1 MYNTVNVTIENGE
14 FGSIS
19 TKEVQV
25 AQYLDMLHT
34 VKVTD
39 YTNIDDHLSLEHV
52 AMAGKIGVESTVNN
66 QDSKTPIFLEE
77 QEATLKLA

>member
-14 FGSIS
+14 FGTIS
-19 TKEVQV
+19 TKEGQV

-39 YTNIDDHLSLEHV
+39 YTNIDDHLSLAHV
-52 AMAGKIGVESTVNN
+52 AKAGKIDVESTVNN

-77 QEATLKLA
+77 QGATLKLA

>member
-1 MYNTVNVTIENGE
+1 
-14 FGSIS
+14 
-19 TKEVQV
+19 
-25 AQYLDMLHT
+25 MLHT